1 MEGEFLSEQEIGER
15 FPGEWVLVEEAEL
28 DSELR
33 VVRGRVVSHNQS
45 KSIVEALA
53 QARQGLR
60 SSLPFTVRFAGELPD
75 AVYLLSG
82 RSAR

>member
-1 MEGEFLSEQEIGER
+1 MEQEFLSEQEIGER

-33 VVRGRVVSHNQS
+33 VVRGQIAAHDRS
-45 KSIVEALA
+45 KSVVEAVA
-53 QARQGLR
+53 QARQSFR
-60 SSLPFTVRFAGELPD
+60 SSQPFIIRFAGELPD